1 MLTITRRVGE
11 TIHVFPGEDLDPN
24 MTVGELF
31 GDREIVIRIGP
42 VSGSRVRLSVT
53 APRQLKIWR
62 GDGSADCN
70 PEQTGHAMTPAPQG
84 LRRA

>member
-11 TIHVFPGEDLDPN
+11 TIHIFPAEDLDPN

-70 PEQTGHAMTPAPQG
+70 PEQSEDAMAPEPRSLRHA
-84 LRRA
+84 

>member
-11 TIHVFPGEDLDPN
+11 TIHIFPGEDLDPN

-70 PEQTGHAMTPAPQG
+70 PEQAEPAVDPEKPN